1 MPDGL
6 TLNPFLTTV
15 LVVYVRKLARNWLNK
30 SEAVTHEQYLKKKIA
45 DEIMTIHKK
54 TLSMRAFF
62 SKFPELKHN

>member
-6 TLNPFLTTV
+6 TLNPFLTNV

-30 SEAVTHEQYLKKKIA
+30 SEAVTHEQYLKKKIT

-54 TLSMRAFF
+54 TL
-62 SKFPELKHN
+62 